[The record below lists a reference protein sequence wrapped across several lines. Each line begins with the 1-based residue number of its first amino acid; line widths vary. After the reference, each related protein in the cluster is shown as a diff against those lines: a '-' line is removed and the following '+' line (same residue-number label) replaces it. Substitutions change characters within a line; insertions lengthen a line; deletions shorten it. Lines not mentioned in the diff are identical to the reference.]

1 MAKIVTL
8 PAGIAVDLYA
18 EVSTTP
24 GAELRVISLSDG
36 VVKLFS
42 TPATPGPAS
51 FYEPLLPGVALDN
64 RYGAEG
70 AWALSASETQIA
82 VLLVSAAGWRA
93 GDGAFPDAI
102 LRGVSAVNVQFY
114 DESNRKLGSQ
124 WGASRRIT
132 GATNGQKFYSIIKTR
147 TLPVD
152 LKARIFSYT
161 GAGVIGRFYTGF
173 TPQTLPSPEP
183 VYSLRPALPAFR
195 DFDLYALSAAPVS
208 LGTKWSYDLVLEGNA
223 QAQGKG
229 AVNSPAGQGWVID
242 PNKEILLEIESLDA
256 QTISATLAMFNGVL
270 DLPVQ

>member
-8 PAGIAVDLYA
+8 PAGSAVDLYA
-18 EVSTTP
+18 AISATP
-24 GAELRVISLSDG
+24 GAQLRVISLSEG

-42 TPATPGPAS
+42 TAGAPGPSS
-51 FYEPLLPGVALDN
+51 FYEPLRPGGALDN
-64 RYGAEG
+64 NYGADG
-70 AWALSASETQIA
+70 AWALSASEAQIA
-82 VLLVSAAGWRA
+82 VLPVSAAGWRP
-93 GDGAFPDAI
+93 GDGVLPETI
-102 LRGVSAVNVQFY
+102 LRGEAAVNVQFY

-152 LKARIFSYT
+152 LKARVFSYT
-161 GAGVIGRFYTGF
+161 GAGVIGRFYSGF
-173 TPQTLPSPEP
+173 TPQALPTPEP

-229 AVNSPAGQGWVID
+229 AVNAPAGQGWVID